1 VTPVAVVTGAAG
13 GIGAAIV
20 RRLVA
25 DGFAVAALDVAPP
38 ADEGVRAAVEG
49 GTVGWW
55 DCDVT
60 DPIAV
65 HDTVAA
71 VVARH
76 GRLDALV
83 NDAGLLSGRASFL
96 ETTPEQMH
104 RFFDVNAVGVLLMTQ
119 ACFPHLRDA
128 EAGGRVVNLGS
139 RTFFTGGP
147 GQLAYVAS
155 KGAVIGMTR
164 VMARE
169 LGEHRVTV
177 NAVVPAQVE
186 TPGTQAHSGPE
197 VFARTR
203 SQQAIPDPV
212 TGDVVAGTVAHLLSP
227 DGRLTTG
234 QCVVVDGGGLLR

>member
-1 VTPVAVVTGAAG
+1 VSRPRVAVVTGAAG
-13 GIGAAIV
+13 GIGAAIAA
-20 RRLVA
+20 RLVA
-25 DGFAVAALDVAPP
+25 DGFAVAGLDVTGPG
-38 ADEGVRAAVEG
+38 DVEGVEWHR
-49 GTVGWW
+49 
-55 DCDVT
+55 CDVT
-60 DPIAV
+60 DPDAV
-65 HDTVAA
+65 RSTVAE
-71 VVARH
+71 VVERS
-76 GRLDALV
+76 GGVDVLV

-96 ETTPEQMH
+96 EATPEQMH

-128 EAGGRVVNLGS
+128 PAGGRVVNLGS
-139 RTFFTGGP
+139 RTFFTGAP

-169 LGEHRVTV
+169 LGEHRITV

-186 TPGTQAHSGPE
+186 TPGTRAHSGPE

-203 SQQAIPDPV
+203 AQQAIPEPV
-212 TGDVVAGTVAHLLSP
+212 TGVEVAGMVSHLAGP

-234 QCVVVDGGGLLR
+234 QCLVVDGGGLLH